1 MLRTKRS
8 IKKAQ
13 SIEKP
18 LQDLRLPSE
27 RLRKLKQEEES
38 DMAVRIFKSSEML
51 LNVFVEG

>member
-27 RLRKLKQEEES
+27 RPRKLKQEEEN